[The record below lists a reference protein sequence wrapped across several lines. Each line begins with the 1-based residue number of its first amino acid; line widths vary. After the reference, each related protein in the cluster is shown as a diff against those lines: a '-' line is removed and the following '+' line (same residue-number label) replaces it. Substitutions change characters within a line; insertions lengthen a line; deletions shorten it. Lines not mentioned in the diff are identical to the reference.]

1 MSPYMT
7 GYHAARD
14 GAGYEDNPHA
24 RDTEAYAWWDNGWC
38 DYHKDKENN
47 MTTRRYRASEGSS
60 L

>member
-1 MSPYMT
+1 MT

-14 GAGYEDNPHA
+14 GAEYEDNPHA